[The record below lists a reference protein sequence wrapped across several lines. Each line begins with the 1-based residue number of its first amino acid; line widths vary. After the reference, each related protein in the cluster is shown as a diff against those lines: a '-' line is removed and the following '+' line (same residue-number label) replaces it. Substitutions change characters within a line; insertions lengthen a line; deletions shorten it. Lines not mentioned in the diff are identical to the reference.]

1 MGYVII
7 FSNKVLGEMIDLQS
21 NRSYQMLNN
30 FNLYYGLNNLIR
42 IKLKDKTSFHFMLF
56 SGMFKR
62 TKQRKLTN
70 IKSDFFKH
78 GKQLNDFLLTICSIP
93 CSQNQYTNTDTQLFI
108 FL

>member
-1 MGYVII
+1 MYYITAIRFPRARYGLSYSVTII

-56 SGMFKR
+56 SGMF
-62 TKQRKLTN
+62 
-70 IKSDFFKH
+70 
-78 GKQLNDFLLTICSIP
+78 
-93 CSQNQYTNTDTQLFI
+93 
-108 FL
+108 